1 MTLSPPKPPRR
12 EPKVDLSG
20 LTDRQIL
27 VRQGVVTLGELA
39 FGPRW
44 QSDLAAALSQ
54 EAGRRVG
61 QAQVSHW
68 VLGVRPVP
76 ESLVEPLQ
84 QLAMRIA
91 ADLVR
96 RADRIRADWSAAP
109 QEDVDALPGPPA

>member
-1 MTLSPPKPPRR
+1 MTLSSKPPRR

-20 LTDRQIL
+20 LSDHQVL

-44 QSDLAAALSQ
+44 QSDLAAALSE

-68 VLGVRPVP
+68 FLGVRPIP
-76 ESLVEPLQ
+76 EAMIEPLQ
-84 QLAMRIA
+84 RLAVRVA
-91 ADLVR
+91 DDLVR
-96 RADRIRADWSAAP
+96 RADRIRADWVAAP
-109 QEDVDALPGPPA
+109 QEDLDALPGPRD